1 MGIDQQ
7 LFLQQL
13 RALSLE
19 DGKAYIQECWEEV
32 GGWQQVGE
40 AIRDEARRQENSSAL
55 VSLKLGELLIFF
67 GEHIRQ
73 ELLQARGL
81 IAKGDALKL
90 IGQHQAALECLDRA
104 GEELLRLG
112 DDLGWAHSRMSWMIS
127 ATWLG
132 RADEALNEAQQ
143 ARDIFLRHDNLYW
156 ASAVDHNMAAIYKQL
171 GKYQEASAIYERL
184 LETLPSVS
192 NGNKELIQRAVAMAN
207 ANLALVRLLQGRF
220 GQARTLLQEARQG
233 FAALGNISAIVKI
246 EVHQAEV
253 DYVEGYYG
261 SALRQYY
268 QARDHML
275 EHKIVKGPMSL
286 AELHLRIADCLV
298 KLNRSQDAAELA
310 RDAVEGYRQVGVP
323 LDIGEALREY
333 ATTLVALGRLGEA
346 LAALDEA
353 QQLFEQG
360 GLEHYA
366 LATRLQRA
374 ELLLA
379 SGEYEEAYN
388 QAYHVKGF
396 FEARDLLVYTIRAG
410 LVIAEA
416 LIARAMLDPHG
427 CEQSLLEEAKQLCQ
441 HVTAQARRHHV
452 QEQVYRGHHLLGKL
466 ALLQGN
472 SMQASRHYRVA
483 IGQIERILDDLVH
496 DLSPAFLRTAW
507 AVYEDMIAL
516 HLKEGEAEL
525 AFSYLERARSVVLR
539 RYLNKSKEMVHRQD
553 GEQTATGQRS
563 ASNMAVLQ
571 VRREL
576 EEWQQSYRKYSV
588 QLANYDMFASSD
600 IDLAVIQEELK
611 RCEGRLSELFERL
624 QLCELE
630 GRSSGQMQREQRQM
644 IQPVDIARLRQ
655 QLAPQ
660 QVLLAYFLFQGR
672 LVIFAATR
680 DGLVTRTQADA
691 TGQLERLLP
700 LLHAHLQPAGWPDQL
715 HPPQQV
721 IRRLLNKLY
730 DLLIAPVADLLPPA
744 GGHLTIVP
752 YGPLHTL
759 PFHALYKSNGNGSRF
774 LVEDFLISYL
784 PASSVLLPLKEAQ
797 ATGRNAKLPPLVFGY
812 SGNGQLQR
820 AVEEAKILEQLLGG
834 RCYLE
839 EEATIAR
846 LLQEAQGSSLIHLAT
861 HGHSRLDAP
870 NFSSILLHDGQLNA
884 LDAFSLDLQDCELV
898 TLSGCETGLSLSG
911 GGDEQLGL
919 GRAFLAAGAAS
930 LVMSL
935 WPVED
940 TATSILMQH
949 FYQRLL
955 EGDSRVEALCAAQ
968 RHLLAQSSD
977 TQSAHAHPY
986 FWAAFRLVGNAGPLL
1001 HLRSELYTDVAQAVP
1016 QKIDV

>member
-1 MGIDQQ
+1 VSIDQQ

-13 RALSLE
+13 RMFSLE
-19 DGKAYIQECWEEV
+19 DGKAYIQQCWEEV
-32 GGWQQVGE
+32 GDWQQVGE
-40 AIRDEARRQENSSAL
+40 AIRDEARHQENSSAL

-67 GEHIRQ
+67 GEHVQQ
-73 ELLQARGL
+73 ERLLACGL

-112 DDLGWAHSRMSWMIS
+112 EDLDWAHSRMSWMIS

-132 RADEALNEAQQ
+132 RADEALNEAQH
-143 ARDIFLRHDNLYW
+143 AREVFLRHNDHYW

-184 LETLPSVS
+184 LETLPAIS

-220 GQARTLLQEARQG
+220 GQARALLQEARQG

-268 QARDHML
+268 QARDHMI

-333 ATTLVALGRLGEA
+333 AATLVALGQPGEA

-388 QAYHVKGF
+388 QASRVKGF
-396 FEARDLLVYTIRAG
+396 FEARGLLVYTIQAG

-416 LIARAMLDPHG
+416 LIARAVSDTHG
-427 CEQSLLEEAKQLCQ
+427 RKQSLLEEAKRLCQ
-441 HVTAQARRHHV
+441 QVTMQARRHHV

-472 SMQASRHYRVA
+472 RKQASRHYRVA
-483 IGQIERILDDLVH
+483 IGQIERILDDLMH

-507 AVYEDMIAL
+507 AAYEDMIAL
-516 HLKEGEAEL
+516 HLEEDEAEL

-539 RYLNKSKEMVHRQD
+539 RYLNRSKEMVHRQD
-553 GEQTATGQRS
+553 GEQNATEQRP
-563 ASNMAVLQ
+563 AANNMAVLQ
-571 VRREL
+571 VWREL

-600 IDLAVIQEELK
+600 IDLAVIQGELK
-611 RCEGRLSELFERL
+611 RCEKRLSELFERL

-630 GRSSGQMQREQRQM
+630 GRSSVQMQRGQRQM
-644 IQPVDIARLRQ
+644 VQPVDIAHLRQ

-672 LVIFAATR
+672 LVIFVATR
-680 DGLVTRTQADA
+680 DGLVTRTRMDA
-691 TGQLERLLP
+691 TSQLERLLP

-730 DLLIAPVADLLPPA
+730 DLLIAPVADLLPSA

-759 PFHALYKSNGNGSRF
+759 PFHALYNSNSSHF

-784 PASSVLLPLKEAQ
+784 PASSVLMPLGEAL
-797 ATGRNAKLPPLVFGY
+797 ATGREAKMPPLIFGY

-820 AVEEAKILEQLLGG
+820 AVEEAKILDQLLGG

-839 EEATIAR
+839 EEATITR

-861 HGHSRLDAP
+861 HGRSRLDAP

-955 EGDSRVEALCAAQ
+955 EGDSRVEALSVAQ
-968 RHLLAQSSD
+968 RHLL
-977 TQSAHAHPY
+977 TQCSGTQPAHTHPY

-1001 HLRSELYTDVAQAVP
+1001 HLRSELHTDVAQAVP

>member
-1 MGIDQQ
+1 MSIDQH

-13 RALSLE
+13 RTLNLE
-19 DGKAYIQECWEEV
+19 EGKAYLRRYWEEV
-32 GGWQQVGE
+32 GDWQQVGE
-40 AIRDEARRQENSSAL
+40 AIRDEARRQENSSVLTA
-55 VSLKLGELLIFF
+55 LKLGELLIFF
-67 GEHIRQ
+67 GAHVQQ
-73 ELLQARGL
+73 ERLQARGL

-112 DDLGWAHSRMSWMIS
+112 DDLAWARSRMSWMIS

-132 RADEALNEAQQ
+132 RADEALHEARH
-143 ARDIFLRHDNLYW
+143 ARAIFLRHHDHYW
-156 ASAVDHNMAAIYKQL
+156 ACAVDHNMATIYKQL

-184 LETLPSVS
+184 LATLPAIS
-192 NGNKELIQRAVAMAN
+192 NEKEELIQRAIAMAQ
-207 ANLALVRLLQGRF
+207 ANLALVLVLQGRF
-220 GQARTLLQEARQG
+220 EQSRTLLQEARQG
-233 FAALGNISAIVKI
+233 FAALDNISAIVKI

-268 QARDHML
+268 QARDHMI
-275 EHKIVKGPMSL
+275 EHNIVKGPMSL

-298 KLNRSQDAAELA
+298 KLNRSEEAAKLA
-310 RDAVEGYRQVGVP
+310 RDAVDGYRQAGVP

-333 ATTLVALGRLGEA
+333 AVALVALGRSGEA

-366 LATRLQRA
+366 LSTRLQRA

-379 SGEYEEAYN
+379 SGEYEEAYR
-388 QAYHVKGF
+388 QACRVKGF
-396 FEARDLLVYTIRAG
+396 FESRELLVYTLRAG

-416 LIARAMLDPHG
+416 LIARATSAIPGSEQALLD
-427 CEQSLLEEAKQLCQ
+427 EARQLCRQ
-441 HVTAQARRHHV
+441 VTTQARRYHV

-466 ALLQGN
+466 ALLLGN
-472 SMQASRHYRVA
+472 RKRAARHYLVA
-483 IGQIERILDDLVH
+483 IGQVERILDDLVH

-516 HLKEGEAEL
+516 YLEEGEAEL
-525 AFSYLERARSVVLR
+525 ALSYLERARSVVLR
-539 RYLNKSKEMVHRQD
+539 RYLNKSKEMAQRQD
-553 GEQTATGQRS
+553 GGPP
-563 ASNMAVLQ
+563 ASTVAVLQ

-576 EEWQQSYRKYSV
+576 EEWQQSYRKYSAL
-588 QLANYDMFASSD
+588 LANDDLSASSD
-600 IDLAVIQEELK
+600 IDQTVLREELK
-611 RCEGRLSELFERL
+611 RCEGQLSELFERL
-624 QLCELE
+624 QLTQLE
-630 GRSSGQMQREQRQM
+630 GRSNVRMRRAPRQM
-644 IQPVDIARLRQ
+644 VQQVDSARLRQ

-660 QVLLAYFLFQGR
+660 QLLLTYFLVQGQ

-680 DGLVTRTQADA
+680 DGLVTRTRMDA
-691 TGQLERLLP
+691 TSQLERLLP
-700 LLHAHLQPAGWPDQL
+700 LLHAHLQPAGWPNQAQ
-715 HPPQQV
+715 PPQQV

-730 DLLIAPVADLLPPA
+730 DLLIAPVADLLPAP
-744 GGHLTIVP
+744 GGHVTIVP

-759 PFHALYKSNGNGSRF
+759 PFHALYDGSHY

-784 PASSVLLPLKEAQ
+784 PASSMLMRSGDTQVIGRDAQ
-797 ATGRNAKLPPLVFGY
+797 QPPLVFGY

-820 AVEEAKILEQLLGG
+820 AVEEAQSLEQLLGG

-839 EEATIAR
+839 DEATIVR

-861 HGHSRLDAP
+861 HGQSRLDAP

-884 LDAFSLDLQDCELV
+884 LDAFSLDLQGCELV

-955 EGDSRVEALCAAQ
+955 AGASRVEALCAAQ
-968 RHLLAQSSD
+968 RHLLIQSS
-977 TQSAHAHPY
+977 SVHPAYAHPY
-986 FWAAFRLVGNAGPLL
+986 FWAAFRLVGNAGPL
-1001 HLRSELYTDVAQAVP
+1001 HHFQSVFHTDVA
-1016 QKIDV
+1016 